1 MKTGKLKMG
10 MLMLGTL
17 TMMTFAACNE
27 NVQGTVNEQGTV
39 SQQEENLNAADHE
52 SVSSQEISE
61 EVGQTDASDENP
73 EELLQ
78 IAEIS
83 PEKKQVEIFFG
94 NENGDGI
101 ISEVVEMEPVTATK
115 VLGELTK
122 KNIVSAD
129 SRVIGLSKQTK
140 DGKIHLKLN
149 MSKEFGE
156 YVSMMGTSGE
166 YIVVGSLVNTFLK
179 AYDAEDVLILIEG
192 EPFETGHQLYE
203 NYLQFYP
210 QEN

>member
-61 EVGQTDASDENP
+61 EVGQTDASEENP

-94 NENGDGI
+94 NENGVFSRKKKILTFVLESGI
-101 ISEVVEMEPVTATK
+101 MFRAGEKQDICIS
-115 VLGELTK
+115 G
-122 KNIVSAD
+122 SAG
-129 SRVIGLSKQTK
+129 IGRQARLR
-140 DGKIHLKLN
+140 I
-149 MSKEFGE
+149 
-156 YVSMMGTSGE
+156 
-166 YIVVGSLVNTFLK
+166 
-179 AYDAEDVLILIEG
+179 
-192 EPFETGHQLYE
+192 
-203 NYLQFYP
+203 
-210 QEN
+210 